1 MHMLRSLILLGN
13 GKPDR
18 AAELQ
23 SFQTAMT
30 HQNVDKHRRLD

>member
-13 GKPDR
+13 EIQDR
-18 AAELQ
+18 PAELQ